1 MAHPARSLASIPVVY
16 LLSLILVPNTFS
28 QSPEQRASI
37 AAFRD
42 SLGAVADLTA
52 LQELRARAR
61 ANRAGHANRLRLGC
75 ILHRL
80 GELTRQR
87 QPLDDGLLEFAE
99 VAPAEPDWPEGWD
112 GLAHGH
118 IEREAGNGRSALAAF
133 DRFLQLGG
141 DSAVGLLERART
153 LSLLRR
159 AGEAQEAYFAA
170 ASRAR
175 SIASVAHLRSDLAWI
190 ATREELAR
198 FDSTSQATRV
208 SWLKA
213 FWARKDALDARA
225 PGERLAEHYRRL
237 SYTMRHF
244 R

>member
-80 GELTRQR
+80 GELTGQR
-87 QPLDDGLLEFAE
+87 QPLDDALLEFAE
-99 VAPAEPDWPEGWD
+99 VARAEPDWPEGWY
-112 GLAHGH
+112 GLA
-118 IEREAGNGRSALAAF
+118 LAK
-133 DRFLQLGG
+133 
-141 DSAVGLLERART
+141 LELHDQGFPAKEGPYQR
-153 LSLLRR
+153 
-159 AGEAQEAYFAA
+159 
-170 ASRAR
+170 
-175 SIASVAHLRSDLAWI
+175 
-190 ATREELAR
+190 
-198 FDSTSQATRV
+198 
-208 SWLKA
+208 
-213 FWARKDALDARA
+213 
-225 PGERLAEHYRRL
+225 
-237 SYTMRHF
+237 
-244 R
+244 